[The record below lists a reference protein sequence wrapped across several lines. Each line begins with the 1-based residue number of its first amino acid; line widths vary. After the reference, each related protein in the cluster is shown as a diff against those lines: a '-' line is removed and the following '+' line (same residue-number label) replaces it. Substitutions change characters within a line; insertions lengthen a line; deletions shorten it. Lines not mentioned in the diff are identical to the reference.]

1 MGRGGDEGGHLD
13 IPGARTGGRGP
24 GGHGGGAGG
33 QGTDKL

>member
-1 MGRGGDEGGHLD
+1 MGWGGDEGGHLD